1 MWKWKGTRGLGEIA
15 FDRISRLE
23 KEPSLPQLS
32 ANEISRDTI
41 CLFES
46 LFPACTRSRAYARI
60 RCKRLVQRTTDLI
73 GFRTRFANS
82 SVYRF
87 NGSFSSI
94 SGKALE
100 RWICPSK
107 PFFDE
112 SIVSRRDSTHLVLS
126 KDSSAGVRPSVG
138 SRDRGYN
145 LLPLMDGASLR
156 TMRDRIAVGIALLKF
171 NPPDGELIST
181 RGRGVVLYIRLE
193 SDRVTRYYY

>member
-1 MWKWKGTRGLGEIA
+1 MEGGRRQGIERGSENGVFSGRMERKLGGNQVWKWKGTRGLGEIA

-100 RWICPSK
+100 RWICSSK
-107 PFFDE
+107 PF
-112 SIVSRRDSTHLVLS
+112 L
-126 KDSSAGVRPSVG
+126 
-138 SRDRGYN
+138 DRKY
-145 LLPLMDGASLR
+145 
-156 TMRDRIAVGIALLKF
+156 RIETRFHSFG
-171 NPPDGELIST
+171 LIEGFL
-181 RGRGVVLYIRLE
+181 RGRSTERWIEGPRL
-193 SDRVTRYYY
+193 

>member
-1 MWKWKGTRGLGEIA
+1 MHA
-15 FDRISRLE
+15 FTCLCTYSVQTAGPENHRLNRISY
-23 KEPSLPQLS
+23 
-32 ANEISRDTI
+32 EIRE
-41 CLFES
+41 FERVS
-46 LFPACTRSRAYARI
+46 IQWLVLLYFWQGTGYAR
-60 RCKRLVQRTTDLI
+60 RRR
-73 GFRTRFANS
+73 
-82 SVYRF
+82 
-87 NGSFSSI
+87 SSI
-94 SGKALE
+94 
-100 RWICPSK
+100 
-107 PFFDE
+107 E

-171 NPPDGELIST
+171 NPSDGELIST

>member
-1 MWKWKGTRGLGEIA
+1 MEGGRVSREGSENGVFSGRMERKLGGNQVWKWKGTRGLGEIA

-94 SGKALE
+94 SGKALDMLVDAVP
-100 RWICPSK
+100 RSK
-107 PFFDE
+107 VSYRDEIPLVWSYRRIPPRAFD
-112 SIVSRRDSTHLVLS
+112 RAL
-126 KDSSAGVRPSVG
+126 
-138 SRDRGYN
+138 DRG
-145 LLPLMDGASLR
+145 
-156 TMRDRIAVGIALLKF
+156 TAVI
-171 NPPDGELIST
+171 IYC
-181 RGRGVVLYIRLE
+181 R
-193 SDRVTRYYY
+193 

>member
-1 MWKWKGTRGLGEIA
+1 MAR
-15 FDRISRLE
+15 S
-23 KEPSLPQLS
+23 P
-32 ANEISRDTI
+32 
-41 CLFES
+41 LFLARHWS
-46 LFPACTRSRAYARI
+46 DGYARRSR
-60 RCKRLVQRTTDLI
+60 
-73 GFRTRFANS
+73 
-82 SVYRF
+82 
-87 NGSFSSI
+87 SSI
-94 SGKALE
+94 
-100 RWICPSK
+100 
-107 PFFDE
+107 E